1 LIKDFLKTFFKM
13 KRTIQDLRNQFTH
26 THPDCKI
33 MAYHFYYYVLF
44 SCLLHPWVV
53 VMKNLNETKSACCGS
68 D

>member
-1 LIKDFLKTFFKM
+1 M